1 MQVERTPKT
10 QGRKVTTGFR
20 NLTETQW
27 ALLDTIMAYREPV
40 AVFTKGGEGS
50 AYELSRLDGDARTIV
65 WDALMGKKHD
75 DITVYT
81 IFGACLVTAT
91 HEDGQRQIA
100 NFAHPERNPSIV
112 GEAKLLATQSTW
124 WRMLTTSDFWITFLV
139 GIVGLALSIGLLF
152 LLVPPGAM
160 EIPYFSLKV
169 GLYTLILILM
179 GLSIGMIFC
188 VPVSYWMQKRR
199 LLKAMRALGMQL
211 P

>member
-1 MQVERTPKT
+1 M
-10 QGRKVTTGFR
+10 TGFR

-27 ALLDTIMAYREPV
+27 ALLDAVMAYREPV

-50 AYELSRLDGDARTIV
+50 AYELSRLDGDIRTIV
-65 WDALMGKKHD
+65 WDALMEKKLD

-81 IFGACLVTAT
+81 IFVTYLVTAT

-124 WRMLTTSDFWITFLV
+124 WRVLTAIEFWITFLV
-139 GIVGLALSIGLLF
+139 GIFGLVLSIGLLF
-152 LLVPPGAM
+152 PLVPPGAV
-160 EIPYFSLKV
+160 EIPYFLLKV
-169 GLYTLILILM
+169 GLYALILIIM
-179 GLSIGMIFC
+179 GISIGMIFC
-188 VPVSYWMQKRR
+188 VPVSYWVQKRR